1 MSLQDIKIKNEYR
14 SFTDNM
20 VNDFYI
26 PVLEKATRYDRA
38 VGFFSSTALI
48 EITRG
53 LAGLI
58 RNKGRVRIIAS
69 PRLSEEDIE
78 AIHYGYKSR
87 EEVVE
92 EKLLNSFDTET
103 DYFAKKRLNLLANL
117 ISDGVV
123 DIKIALIKDN
133 QSIGIFH
140 EKMGIVEDIE
150 GNKIAFSGSLN
161 ETGTAFSHNYES
173 IDVFRS
179 WTYENDRVEAKDEAF
194 DQIWN
199 SKAKNVITIDFPDIA
214 KEKLESYKV
223 EEIDLVLDAQEEYVI
238 KSALKERKEINGPVI
253 PEEVHLREYQLEAIK
268 KWEINGYNG
277 VFDMATGT
285 GKTITGLAA
294 AAALAKSLKYK
305 VAVVIVCPYQHLVD
319 QWVEDIEAFNMK
331 PIIAHSASKQK
342 SWKKRLEQQIES
354 FNLEVTDHFCLVT
367 TNATFSSDFVQNLL
381 KSMKSNLLLMVDEAH
396 NFGAEHLQTKL
407 LPNAQYRLA
416 LSATINRHND
426 EEGTQSLFS
435 YFGEKCIEYTLE
447 MAINNGMLTPYYY
460 HPIPVFLT
468 PDELL
473 EYQELTLQIAKAVR
487 KDKYGKVTFS
497 ESAKFLLLKRARI
510 VAGAEEKIFKLEK
523 EIRKYQDEFH
533 ILVYC
538 GATTINDPDYR
549 EGSADEEERRQ
560 IDVVT
565 NLLGN
570 KLNFKVSKFTS
581 EESAEEREGLKKSF
595 SQGDHLQSLIA
606 IRCLD
611 EGVNIPSIKTAFIL
625 ASSTNPKE
633 YIQRRGRVLRKFKG
647 KKHAVIYDFITL
659 PLPFEQIGDLSPE
672 EIQSMQSLPLREIER
687 MKDFAAIAEN
697 SSIADRLI
705 SEIKEYYN
713 LNKEE
718 EEYNEFI

>member
-1 MSLQDIKIKNEYR
+1 MNLQDINIKNEYR

-26 PVLEKATRYDRA
+26 PVLEKAVRYDRA

-58 RNKGRVRIIAS
+58 RNKGKVRIIAS

-78 AIHYGYKSR
+78 AIHFGYKSR
-87 EEVVE
+87 EEVIE
-92 EKLLNSFDTET
+92 EKLLVSLNTET

-117 ISDGVV
+117 ISDGVI

-133 QSIGIFH
+133 KSIGIFH
-140 EKMGIVEDIE
+140 EKMGIVEDSD
-150 GNKIAFSGSLN
+150 GHKIAFSGSLN

-179 WTYENDRVEAKDEAF
+179 WTHEKDRVEAKDEAF

-199 SKAKNVITIDFPDIA
+199 SKAKNIETIDFPDIA

-238 KSALKERKEINGPVI
+238 KSALKERKEINGPIV
-253 PEEVHLREYQLEAIK
+253 PDEVHLREYQLEAIK
-268 KWEINGYNG
+268 KWEIHGYNG

-285 GKTITGLAA
+285 GKTITGLGAVA
-294 AAALAKSLKYK
+294 ELAKSLRYK
-305 VAVVIVCPYQHLVD
+305 LAVVIVCPYQHLVD
-319 QWVEDIEAFNMK
+319 QWVEDIELFNMK
-331 PIIAHSASKQK
+331 PIVAHSASKQK

-367 TNATFSSDFVQNLL
+367 TNATFSSDYVQKLL
-381 KSMKSNLLLMVDEAH
+381 KSVKGNLLLMVDEAH

-407 LPNAQYRLA
+407 LPNAHYRLA

-426 EEGTQSLFS
+426 EEGTQSLFN

-473 EYQELTLQIAKAVR
+473 EYQELTSQIAKAVR
-487 KDKYGKVTFS
+487 KDKSGKVTFS

-510 VAGAEEKIFKLEK
+510 VAGAQEKILKLEN
-523 EIRKYQDEFH
+523 EIKKYKDDSH

-549 EGSADEEERRQ
+549 EGSSDEEERRQ

-570 KLNFKVSKFTS
+570 KLDFKVSKFTS
-581 EESAEEREGLKKSF
+581 EEPAEEREELKKAF
-595 SQGDHLQSLIA
+595 SRGDHLQSLIA

-659 PLPFEQIGDLSPE
+659 PLPFELIGDLSPE

-697 SSIADRLI
+697 SSVADTLI
-705 SEIKEYYN
+705 SEIKENYN